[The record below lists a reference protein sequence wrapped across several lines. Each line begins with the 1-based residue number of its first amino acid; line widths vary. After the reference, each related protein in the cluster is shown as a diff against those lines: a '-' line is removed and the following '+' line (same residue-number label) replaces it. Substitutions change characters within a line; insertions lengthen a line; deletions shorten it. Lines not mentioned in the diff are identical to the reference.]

1 MTRRISF
8 LLVGLSLASAAFA
21 RDEYTRTF
29 DKTIP
34 VHAGVRVLLEHK
46 LGDVTIHTHA
56 SSDVI
61 IHADIRV
68 SARGQQDAKAFADR
82 IDILV
87 DSSASVLSIRTRYPE
102 QSNSFLGMNN
112 TSYSVRYDLTVPEST
127 PLDVHNS
134 FGAVSVSGVKASS
147 NITNSHGDLIFRD
160 GQGTQR
166 LDNSFARIEVSNNV
180 GDVTVEGSNGAVDV
194 KDVNGAISIRNRFA
208 SVTVAHASK
217 GVRVVN
223 SNGAVLITDS
233 GGSGNVKNSFGEVR
247 ATTFHGDLTVNN
259 SNGRVEATDVD
270 GASELNT
277 SFGEVRFSNI
287 GHQLSVRSNNGKVEG
302 SRVGG
307 SVNVV
312 NSFGQVTVRDVQGSA
327 HIESGN
333 SGVSISGIKEE
344 ARVKTSFGMV
354 DAKDIGG
361 LLIVENSNGGVKAS
375 NVKGAQINTS
385 FGAVV
390 LDGVNG
396 SIQVEN
402 QNGAVDATSTLQGG
416 CQPITIRT
424 SFSTVRVRLSS
435 DASYKVEART
445 SFGKIRSD
453 FPINVMGSMSSDQ
466 LNGTIG
472 SGRCEMRLTDN
483 NGAIEILKH

>member
-1 MTRRISF
+1 MRHF
-8 LLVGLSLASAAFA
+8 G

-34 VHAGVRVLLEHK
+34 VHAGVRILLEHK
-46 LGDVTIHTHA
+46 LGDVTIHTHN
-56 SSDVI
+56 SSDVM

-87 DSSASVLSIRTRYPE
+87 DSSSSVLSIRTRYPE
-102 QSNSFLGMNN
+102 QSNSFFGMNN
-112 TSYSVRYDLTVPEST
+112 TSYSVRYDLTVPESS
-127 PLDVHNS
+127 PFDVHNS

-223 SNGAVLITDS
+223 SNGAVSITDS
-233 GGSGNVKNSFGEVR
+233 GGSGSVKNSFGEVR

-333 SGVSISGIKEE
+333 SGVSISGVKED

-354 DAKDIGG
+354 DASRHRRSADRRKLQWRRKGVERQGRSDQHQLRCGG
-361 LLIVENSNGGVKAS
+361 SGWREWKHPGGEPERRRGRYQHTPRRLPANHDS
-375 NVKGAQINTS
+375 HL
-385 FGAVV
+385 V
-390 LDGVNG
+390 LDR
-396 SIQVEN
+396 
-402 QNGAVDATSTLQGG
+402 ASTALFRCQLQGG
-416 CQPITIRT
+416 GPYMLR
-424 SFSTVRVRLSS
+424 
-435 DASYKVEART
+435 
-445 SFGKIRSD
+445 
-453 FPINVMGSMSSDQ
+453 
-466 LNGTIG
+466 
-472 SGRCEMRLTDN
+472 
-483 NGAIEILKH
+483 

>member
-1 MTRRISF
+1 MIRRISY
-8 LLVGLSLASAAFA
+8 LVAGLSLACAAFS

-34 VHAGVRVLLEHK
+34 VHAGVRIQLEHK
-46 LGDVTIHTHA
+46 LGDIAIHTHS
-56 SSDVI
+56 SSDVV

-68 SARGQQDAKAFADR
+68 SAGSGGEAKALADR
-82 IDILV
+82 IEILI
-87 DSSASVLSIRTRYPE
+87 DSSSSVLSIRTRYPDR
-102 QSNSFLGMNN
+102 QTLFGMNN
-112 TSYSVRYDLTVPEST
+112 TSYSVRYDLTVPESA

-134 FGAVSVSGVKASS
+134 FGAVSVSGVKAGS
-147 NITNSHGDLIFRD
+147 NITNSHGDLVFRD
-160 GQGTQR
+160 GQGTQH
-166 LDNSFARIEVSNNV
+166 LENSFARIEVSNNT
-180 GDVTVEGSNGAVDV
+180 GDVTVEGGNGAVDV
-194 KDVNGAISIRNRFA
+194 KDVNGAVIIHNRFA
-208 SVTVAHASK
+208 NVTVAHASK

-223 SNGAVLITDS
+223 SNGAVQITDS
-233 GGSGNVKNSFGEVR
+233 AGSGSVKNSFGEVK

-259 SNGRVEATDVD
+259 ANGRVEAADVD
-270 GASELNT
+270 GASDLNT

-287 GHQLSVRSNNGKVEG
+287 GRQLSIRSNNGKVEG

-312 NSFGQVTVRDVQGSA
+312 NSFGQVTVRDVQGNA
-327 HIESGN
+327 NIESGN
-333 SGVSISGIKEE
+333 SGVTISGIKED

-354 DAKDIGG
+354 DASNIGG
-361 LLIVENSNGGVKAS
+361 LLTVENSNGGVKAS
-375 NVKGAQINTS
+375 NVKGAQISTS

-390 LDGVNG
+390 LDNVNG
-396 SIQVEN
+396 GIQVEN

-435 DASYKVEART
+435 DASYRVEAHT

-466 LNGTIG
+466 LSGAIG
-472 SGRCEMRLTDN
+472 GGRCEMHLTDN
-483 NGAIEILKH
+483 NGAIEILKR